1 MKLNQSIYI
10 AMLVLGGTFIAG
22 CQKDFLQRDPQTN
35 VTAASFFKT
44 PADLQT
50 YTNGLYGQLQFGYD
64 DLNSDNI
71 SNYNASG
78 EVDNLV
84 RGTISQNNYGGWDKS
99 DWSNLRSINYM
110 LDHVGTVTGN
120 QTEINHYIGIARFFR
135 GWFYFAKVKKYS
147 NVPWYGS
154 VLSSEDEALYK
165 GQDPRADVVNHIL
178 EDLQFAADNIQ
189 ATGGNTRI
197 TKWAA
202 LTLLARF
209 ALHEG
214 TFRKYH
220 DELGL
225 GNDYNRFLKIA
236 ADATS
241 KIMTEGGFSIYNTGK
256 GGEDYRN
263 LFSSNTLAT
272 NKEIILWADFDQKIG
287 RGNNSHTVFDYT
299 YALSKSL
306 ADSYLKTDG
315 TPVAANNTM
324 LFTQMFANRDPRMM
338 ETIGYPGFVQTG
350 TTVPYKIKATLGG
363 LNQIKFYPRSTEL
376 MQGWQLNFTDLP
388 IFRLAE
394 VLLINAEAKAE
405 LGELTQG
412 DLDKT
417 VNLLRKR
424 VNMPNLAMGVAE
436 DPALVAMYPNATA
449 TNKAVL
455 LEIRR
460 ERRVELAC
468 EGLRYDDLMRW
479 KSGML
484 LQNSQVGIYVPA
496 LGAMDVTGDGVE
508 DIAILASPSDES
520 PIANLPASVKAGLG
534 KYYLKDASGNN
545 TNFYLTNGTSG
556 FIAFTRDRDQP
567 RIFIEPKYYYRPIPV
582 GQISLNPKLKQVF
595 GWDQ

>member
-1 MKLNQSIYI
+1 M
-10 AMLVLGGTFIAG
+10 AMLVLGGAFIAG
-22 CQKDFLQRDPQTN
+22 CKKDFLQRNPQTN
-35 VTAASFFKT
+35 VTDASFFKT
-44 PADLQT
+44 PTDLQT
-50 YTNGLYGQLQFGYD
+50 YTNGLYGQLQYGYD

-99 DWSNLRSINYM
+99 DWGNLRSINYM

-135 GWFYFAKVKKYS
+135 GWYYFSKVKKYS

-154 VLSSEDEALYK
+154 VLSSEDQALYK

-220 DELGL
+220 DEIGL
-225 GNDYNRFLKIA
+225 TGDYNRFLKIA
-236 ADATS
+236 ADATT
-241 KIMTEGGFSIYNTGK
+241 KIMTEGGFSVYNTGK

-263 LFSSNTLAT
+263 LFSSNTLAS

-324 LFTQMFANRDPRMM
+324 VFTQMFANRDPRMM

-350 TTVPYKIKATLGG
+350 TTVPYKTKATLGG
-363 LNQIKFYPRSTEL
+363 LNQIKFYPRAVEL

-417 VNLLRKR
+417 INLLRKR
-424 VNMPNLAMGVAE
+424 VNMPNLDMGVAQ

-484 LQNSQVGIYVPA
+484 LQNSQVGMYVPA

-556 FIAFTRDRDQP
+556 FIAFTRDRDQA
-567 RIFIEPKYYYRPIPV
+567 RIFIEPKYYYRPIPI

>member
-1 MKLNQSIYI
+1 M
-10 AMLVLGGTFIAG
+10 AMLVLGGTFFTG
-22 CQKDFLQRDPQTN
+22 CEKDFLQRDPQSN

-99 DWSNLRSINYM
+99 DWGSLRSINYL

-120 QTEINHYIGIARFFR
+120 QAEINHYIGIARFFR
-135 GWFYFAKVKKYS
+135 GWFYFSKVKKYS

-189 ATGGNTRI
+189 ANGGNTRI

-263 LFSSNTLAT
+263 LFSSNTLAN

-315 TPVAANNTM
+315 TPVAANNTL

-363 LNQIKFYPRSTEL
+363 LNQIKFYPRATEL

-405 LGELTQG
+405 LGELTQA

-417 VNLLRKR
+417 INLLRKR
-424 VNMPNLAMGVAE
+424 VNMPNLDMGVAQ
-436 DPALVAMYPNATA
+436 DPALAAMYPNATA
-449 TNKAVL
+449 ANKAVL

-484 LQNSQVGIYVPA
+484 LQNSQVGMYVPA

-567 RIFIEPKYYYRPIPV
+567 RIFVEPKYYYRPIPI

>member
-1 MKLNQSIYI
+1 MVL
-10 AMLVLGGTFIAG
+10 LVLGGTFFTS
-22 CQKDFLQRDPQTN
+22 CEKDFLQRDPQSN

-99 DWSNLRSINYM
+99 DWGSLRSINYL

-120 QTEINHYIGIARFFR
+120 QAEINHYIGIARFFR
-135 GWFYFAKVKKYS
+135 GWFYFSKVKKYS

-189 ATGGNTRI
+189 ANGGNTRI

-263 LFSSNTLAT
+263 LFSSNTLAN

-315 TPVAANNTM
+315 TPVAANNTL

-363 LNQIKFYPRSTEL
+363 LNQIKFYPRATEL

-405 LGELTQG
+405 LGELTQA

-417 VNLLRKR
+417 INLLRKR
-424 VNMPNLAMGVAE
+424 VNMPNLDMGVAQ
-436 DPALVAMYPNATA
+436 DPALAAMYPNATA
-449 TNKAVL
+449 ANKAVL

-484 LQNSQVGIYVPA
+484 LQNSQVGMYVPA

-567 RIFIEPKYYYRPIPV
+567 RIFVEPKYYYRPIPI

>member
-1 MKLNQSIYI
+1 M
-10 AMLVLGGTFIAG
+10 AMLVLGGTFFTS
-22 CQKDFLQRDPQTN
+22 CEKDFLQRDPQSN

-50 YTNGLYGQLQFGYD
+50 YTNGLYGQLQFGHD

-99 DWSNLRSINYM
+99 DWGSLRSINYL

-120 QTEINHYIGIARFFR
+120 QAEINHYIGIARFFR
-135 GWFYFAKVKKYS
+135 GWFYFSKVKKYS

-189 ATGGNTRI
+189 ANGGNTRI

-263 LFSSNTLAT
+263 LFSSNTLAN

-315 TPVAANNTM
+315 TPVAANNTL

-363 LNQIKFYPRSTEL
+363 LNQIKFYPRATEL
-376 MQGWQLNFTDLP
+376 IQGWQLNFTDLP

-405 LGELTQG
+405 LGELTQA

-417 VNLLRKR
+417 INLLRKR
-424 VNMPNLAMGVAE
+424 VNMPNLDMGVAQ
-436 DPALVAMYPNATA
+436 DPALAAMYPNATA
-449 TNKAVL
+449 ANKAVL

-484 LQNSQVGIYVPA
+484 LQNSQVGMYVPA

-567 RIFIEPKYYYRPIPV
+567 RIFVEPKYYYRPIPI

>member
-1 MKLNQSIYI
+1 MKLNQSIYM
-10 AMLVLGGTFIAG
+10 AMLVLGGTFFTS
-22 CQKDFLQRDPQTN
+22 CEKDFLQRDPQSN

-50 YTNGLYGQLQFGYD
+50 YTNGLYGQLQFGHD

-99 DWSNLRSINYM
+99 DWGSLRSINYL

-120 QTEINHYIGIARFFR
+120 QAEINHYIGIARFFR
-135 GWFYFAKVKKYS
+135 GWFYFSKVKKYS

-189 ATGGNTRI
+189 ANGGNTRI

-263 LFSSNTLAT
+263 LFSSNTLAN

-315 TPVAANNTM
+315 TPVAANNTL

-363 LNQIKFYPRSTEL
+363 LNQIKFYPRATEL
-376 MQGWQLNFTDLP
+376 IQGWQLNFTDLP

-405 LGELTQG
+405 LGELTQA

-417 VNLLRKR
+417 INLLRKR
-424 VNMPNLAMGVAE
+424 VNMPNLDMGVAQ
-436 DPALVAMYPNATA
+436 DPALAAMYPNATA
-449 TNKAVL
+449 ANKAVL

-484 LQNSQVGIYVPA
+484 LQNSQVGMYVPA

-567 RIFIEPKYYYRPIPV
+567 RIFVEPKYYYRPIPI